1 MFVDRIVTYSR
12 LVEKPVDLK
21 GLPRIDI
28 VLISHDHSDHFD
40 EEAVRYLVDR
50 DNAVVIIGKNS
61 EDLLPS
67 KAASRILDWTGIAH
81 VTKQD
86 RKYEIHFLPSCHW
99 SGRGL
104 TDHFKRLWGGFL
116 VVTPEG
122 RKIYYP
128 GDTGYEIGLFKEIR
142 WNYGP
147 IDLCLLPIGAYLPR
161 EFLCY
166 QHIDPA

>member
-1 MFVDRIVTYSR
+1 VTWLGHATVLIQDGPVNIITDPVFVDRIVTYSR

-21 GLPRIDI
+21 SLPRIDI

-50 DNAVVIIGKNS
+50 DNATVIVGKNS
-61 EDLLPS
+61 KDLLPS
-67 KAASRILDWTGIAH
+67 KAASRILDLDWTEEAT
-81 VTKQD
+81 VTKQNC
-86 RKYEIHFLPSCHW
+86 KYKIHFLPSCHW

-116 VVTPEG
+116 VVTPED

-128 GDTGYEIGLFKEIR
+128 GDTGYEEGLFKEI
-142 WNYGP
+142 G
-147 IDLCLLPIGAYLPR
+147 
-161 EFLCY
+161 
-166 QHIDPA
+166 